1 VFIGYQSCCCCWYV
15 NGRCRKYIDYSDSL
29 GAALKKSVGYVFEL
43 DGTDCLEILE
53 LKLVCLE
60 ITNIIQWVP

>member
-1 VFIGYQSCCCCWYV
+1 V